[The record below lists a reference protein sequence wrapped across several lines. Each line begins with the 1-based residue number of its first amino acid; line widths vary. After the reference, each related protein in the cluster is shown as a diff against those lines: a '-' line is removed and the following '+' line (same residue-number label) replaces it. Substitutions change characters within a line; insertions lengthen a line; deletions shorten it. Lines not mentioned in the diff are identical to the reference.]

1 LTNSVQK
8 KYVSI
13 VDTYFLNY
21 SYISRYL
28 ESYKKLDVIKT
39 FGVRNKSFSDNDEL
53 SKLIKKLNGSGNLK
67 SVNEVISN
75 IKSGPY
81 NKDTPFV
88 SGFIQCINPSCQS
101 VYITCFQLGCTNLGC
116 RGERDAIRRVCINL
130 PYSYI
135 INDSF
140 IDAADFTDVSRTCLN
155 TLEFQLVDAY
165 GNVIDLKGPNI
176 SFSIIFKT
184 SYS

>member
-1 LTNSVQK
+1 MMNLEKLTLILV
-8 KYVSI
+8 
-13 VDTYFLNY
+13 
-21 SYISRYL
+21 YIM
-28 ESYKKLDVIKT
+28 IKT
-39 FGVRNKSFSDNDEL
+39 
-53 SKLIKKLNGSGNLK
+53 NLK
-67 SVNEVISN
+67 AVNEVISN
-75 IKSGPY
+75 FKSGPH

-101 VYITCFQLGCTNLGC
+101 VYITCSQLGYNNLGC

-135 INDSF
+135 INDSY

-176 SFSIIFKT
+176 SFSSIFKT
-184 SYS
+184 SDVY